1 MDLRVGNGTDV
12 HPIEP
17 GRDCWVAGLLWPDDD
32 GCAGHSD
39 GDIAAHA
46 LCNALLAAAGLGDL
60 GEVFGT
66 DDPQWAGASGA
77 SLLREVMRRIGEQGY
92 AVANASVQVISAR
105 PKIATR
111 RAEAQQVL
119 GEILG
124 APVNVAGA
132 TTDGLGFIGR
142 DEGRAG
148 QAVALLYAVPRVT
161 PTA

>member
-1 MDLRVGNGTDV
+1 MDLRVGTGTDV

-17 GRDCWVAGLLWPDDD
+17 GRDCWVAGLLWSDDD

-66 DDPQWAGASGA
+66 GDPQWAGASGA
-77 SLLREVMRRIGEQGY
+77 TLLREVMRRVHDHGY
-92 AVANASVQVISAR
+92 AVVNASVQVVAR
-105 PKIATR
+105 SPKIATR
-111 RAEAQQVL
+111 RAEAQQL
-119 GEILG
+119 LSEIVG

-148 QAVALLYAVPRVT
+148 QAVALLHAVPS
-161 PTA
+161 A